1 MNHYPHIRNLLD
13 AYLNMDVDTIAGTDE
28 PDEIIQYYVL
38 DTPKPVLEELVDELD
53 HFEQSNGQNLD
64 DMFEKEFSPEVDIA
78 DIREFFNDLRT
89 AIQKYLSQS

>member
-38 DTPKPVLEELVDELD
+38 DTSKPVLEELVDELD
-53 HFEQSNGQNLD
+53 HFEESNGQNLD